1 MDDRLVIALFLGFG
15 LLLGIG
21 FLTVRYVK
29 KRQAFKLRQ
38 LGRGKSLGQIPA
50 E

>member
-1 MDDRLVIALFLGFG
+1 MDDRLVVAAILGLSLVAVGAFL
-15 LLLGIG
+15 I
-21 FLTVRYVK
+21 VRYVQ

-38 LGRGKSLGQIPA
+38 LGRGKTLGQTPV